1 MAVSGGFGR
10 AAGRISFDNKDLAD
24 IGIAAFTV
32 GQFAVG
38 VKGEFLLG
46 QQVGTGLFLGL
57 TDLGCFLCTGKH
69 NLQGIQILVEITN
82 DFFIDNAP
90 ITDRLASEVKV
101 IGNFEKH
108 TPTSQVI
115 EYMHDKM
122 NVNPDDNDMVFY
134 SESKIRLFTG
144 DYPEMMEKGDAS
156 SVEVNGIPLS

>member
-1 MAVSGGFGR
+1 MAIGMNASIPSGMSNAIVIGVPDIATSGTRTSEGAIQNRPR
-10 AAGRISFDNKDLAD
+10 AMKSNSINFVYNGN
-24 IGIAAFTV
+24 
-32 GQFAVG
+32 
-38 VKGEFLLG
+38 
-46 QQVGTGLFLGL
+46 GL
-57 TDLGCFLCTGKH
+57 
-69 NLQGIQILVEITN
+69 N

-122 NVNPDDNDMVFY
+122 NINPDDNDMVFY